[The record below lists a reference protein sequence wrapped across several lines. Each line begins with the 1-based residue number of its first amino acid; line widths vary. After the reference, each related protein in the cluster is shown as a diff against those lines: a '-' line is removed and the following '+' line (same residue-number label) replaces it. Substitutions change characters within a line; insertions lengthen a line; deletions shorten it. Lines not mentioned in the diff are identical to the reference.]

1 MKTVERTAPVVLK
14 KKRNSSYDNQP
25 KSSAQVWTLKDLI
38 ELVSTNAVNPDPIAQ
53 RPQVPD
59 INKPKLIMEALIND
73 RTFGSGIILRDIRED
88 IPMNRLA
95 RELYSDVSY
104 LVIDGGHRIRS
115 LLSFWESKLFIKDKD
130 GNSIGIQDID
140 SVNLNLDEFEVA
152 LTIYTCTSTQA
163 RDIFRSVNKTTPTN
177 FIENVMADEESV
189 PCKKIREFIRA
200 YPDQYDNTPHE
211 LFSTKRNKNGKE
223 KPVYWEGAV
232 NPRRKWDEIVAIAFI
247 KAQQQNK
254 SNPDAGETEI
264 TALANKSDI
273 TKNAEKIVRRFF
285 NDCVEVSKQ
294 RQQQWKRETF
304 SLFQLAWFGHY
315 AENKDFVIDN
325 YKKYSQVFTTRW
337 ATLIAD
343 SPDTVTI
350 DGKVKIKCDWFKKN
364 IATFSSGK
372 YQRKCYEMF
381 MEGIES
387 KSDFTIDGFHGIKDL
402 GVLFRDKD
410 RSKSRN
416 VKEKHLALQG
426 HKCFID
432 ILIDGFENAPTLK
445 LDDAIWGHD
454 TGWSLG
460 GSTLDG
466 KVIRKSH
473 NDNMADD
480 ENFEQYVTRVKNR
493 LSEEKAKE
501 VA

>member
-1 MKTVERTAPVVLK
+1 MKTIERTAPAPLK

-25 KSSAQVWTLKDLI
+25 KSTAQIWTLKDLI

-73 RTFGSGIILRDIRED
+73 NTFGSGIILRDIRED

-95 RELYSDVSY
+95 RELYPDVSY

-115 LLSFWESKLFIKDKD
+115 LLSFYNGELFVKDKD

-140 SVNLNLDEFEVA
+140 SVNLNLAEFEVA
-152 LTIYTCTSTQA
+152 LTIYTCTSAQA

-177 FIENVMADEESV
+177 SIENTMADEESV
-189 PCKKIREFIRA
+189 PCRKIREFIRY
-200 YPDQYDNTPHE
+200 YPQYDNTPHE

-223 KPVYWEGAV
+223 KPEYWEGEV
-232 NPRRKWDEIVAIAFI
+232 NPRRKWDEITAIVLI
-247 KAQQQNK
+247 KAEQQNK

-273 TKNAEKIVRRFF
+273 TKNSQIVVKRFF
-285 NDCVEVSKQ
+285 NDCVKVSKQ
-294 RQQQWKRETF
+294 RQQKWKRETF
-304 SLFQLAWFGHY
+304 ALFQLAWFGHY
-315 AENKDFVIDN
+315 AENKEFVIDN
-325 YKKYSQVFTTRW
+325 YKKYSQVFVKRNTELT
-337 ATLIAD
+337 AD
-343 SPDTVTI
+343 SPVTVTI
-350 DGKVKIKCDWFKKN
+350 DKKMKIKCDWFKKN
-364 IATFSSGK
+364 IASFSTGR
-372 YQRKCYEMF
+372 YQQKCYEMF
-381 MEGIES
+381 MEGISE
-387 KSDFTIDGFHGIKDL
+387 KDL
-402 GVLFRDKD
+402 GIIFRDKD

-454 TGWSLG
+454 TGWALG